1 MRLRGTEVL
10 EAIVAGFVAVVAVA
24 LFVVVMVGLGVVAVA
39 VRREDR
45 RFTLV
50 GEAPDWL
57 SSGTRRLNGVGRR
70 DLDPELLRPVG
81 ELVH

>member
-1 MRLRGTEVL
+1 MRVRGTEVL

-24 LFVVVMVGLGVVAVA
+24 LFAAVMVGLGVVAVV

-45 RFTLV
+45 GFTLG
-50 GEAPDWL
+50 GEAPGWL
-57 SSGTRRLNGVGRR
+57 SRSTRRLNGVGRR
-70 DLDPELLRPVG
+70 DLDPELLRPAG

>member
-1 MRLRGTEVL
+1 M
-10 EAIVAGFVAVVAVA
+10 AGFVAVVAVA
-24 LFVVVMVGLGVVAVA
+24 LFAVVMVGLGVVAVV

-50 GEAPDWL
+50 SEAPGWL
-57 SSGTRRLNGVGRR
+57 SKGTRRLNGVGRR

>member
-1 MRLRGTEVL
+1 VL
-10 EAIVAGFVAVVAVA
+10 EAIMAGFVVVVAAA
-24 LFVVVMVGLGVVAVA
+24 LFLAVLVGLGVVAVA

-50 GEAPDWL
+50 GDAPDVL
-57 SSGTRRLNGVGRR
+57 SRSARRLNGVGRR
-70 DLDPELLRPVG
+70 DLDPEFLRPVG